1 MGSMRCNHEIDGQIG
16 RDGIILE
23 WVRQMLSDGRK
34 RTRET
39 VPREDLKGTNTG
51 IGNCACVLFTM
62 HVHSIGERGPL
73 GEREKRAFAYFR
85 FVSKPIHK
93 R

>member
-1 MGSMRCNHEIDGQIG
+1 MH
-16 RDGIILE
+16 
-23 WVRQMLSDGRK
+23 RQMLSDGRK

-39 VPREDLKGTNTG
+39 VPRDLKEQTPVSE
-51 IGNCACVLFTM
+51 IACVCAFTM

-73 GEREKRAFAYFR
+73 GGERKRRFAYFR

-93 R
+93 IGE